1 MPTYDDDHARRAL
14 AKLIDIGAGS
24 LAGGSYE
31 IQDDGEFVMLTTQVT
46 LDLSK
51 PELAEL
57 CDRIKERLSSELP
70 KRKGD
75 YPWMVILRRHDGWIV
90 DSVIPDM

>member
-31 IQDDGEFVMLTTQVT
+31 IQDDGEFVLLTTHT
-46 LDLSK
+46 TSDMSK
-51 PELAEL
+51 PELAKL
-57 CDRIKERLSSELP
+57 CDRIKERLSSDLP
-70 KRKGD
+70 ERKGS
-75 YPWMVILRRHDGWIV
+75 YGWMVILRRHDGWIV
-90 DSVIPDM
+90 DSVMPDM

>member
-1 MPTYDDDHARRAL
+1 MPTYDDDHAQRAV
-14 AKLIDIGAGS
+14 AKLIAIGAGS
-24 LAGGSYE
+24 LSGGSYE
-31 IQDDGEFVMLTTQVT
+31 IQDDGEFVLLTAKVT
-46 LDLSK
+46 SDMSK

-75 YPWMVILRRHDGWIV
+75 YP
-90 DSVIPDM
+90 

>member
-14 AKLIDIGAGS
+14 AKLIDIGAGA

-31 IQDDGEFVMLTTQVT
+31 IQDDGEFVLLTVKAAS
-46 LDLSK
+46 DMSK
-51 PELAEL
+51 PELPQL

-70 KRKGD
+70 KRRD
-75 YPWMVILRRHDGWIV
+75 LYTWLP
-90 DSVIPDM
+90 